1 MSIVRWEPLRE
12 FEDFF
17 RRYSAPR
24 YRAAAETNGEVD
36 WTPVANI
43 TESGKEYVI
52 KAELPETK
60 REDVKISLQNGVITI
75 SGERKQVKE
84 DKDENT
90 LRIESFYGTFS
101 RSFVLP
107 DNVNADAIHAESKDG
122 VLTVHIPK
130 KPESTPQKIEIAVK

>member
-24 YRAAAETNGEVD
+24 YRGAGNVAGEAD
-36 WTPVANI
+36 WTPVSNI
-43 TESGKEYVI
+43 IETGKEYVI

-60 REDVKISLQNGVITI
+60 REDVNISLQDGVITI

-84 DKDENT
+84 DKDENQ

-107 DNVNADAIHAESKDG
+107 ENVNASAIHAESKDG

-130 KPESTPQKIEIAVK
+130 TPETAPQRIEIAVN

>member
-24 YRAAAETNGEVD
+24 YRAATETNGEVD

-43 TESGKEYVI
+43 TETGKEYVI

-107 DNVNADAIHAESKDG
+107 DNVNTGAIHAESKDG

-130 KPESTPQKIEIAVK
+130 TPETKPQKIDIAVQ

>member
-1 MSIVRWEPLRE
+1 MSLIRWEPLRE
-12 FEDFF
+12 FEDFY
-17 RRYSAPR
+17 RRFAAPR
-24 YRAAAETNGEVD
+24 YRGVAETDGESA

-43 TESGKEYVI
+43 VETGKEYVI

-75 SGERKQVKE
+75 AGERKHVQQ
-84 DKDENT
+84 DKDEHS
-90 LRIESFYGTFS
+90 LRIESFYGSFS

-107 DNVNADAIHAESKDG
+107 DNVSADAIHAESKDG

-130 KPESTPQKIEIAVK
+130 KPESTAQKIEIAVK

>member
-24 YRAAAETNGEVD
+24 YRGAGDTNGEVD

-43 TESGKEYVI
+43 TETGKEYLI

-60 REDVKISLQNGVITI
+60 REDVKITLQNGVITI

-107 DNVNADAIHAESKDG
+107 DNVNTGAIHAESKDG

-130 KPESTPQKIEIAVK
+130 TPETKPQKIDIAVQ